1 MKSIF
6 LVGFMGAGKTT
17 VGKLLAEA
25 KGFSLYDTDKLIEEE
40 EQKSISDIFSS
51 KGEQYFRD
59 LESRKL
65 IELETKE
72 DSVFSTGGGIILREK
87 NLDILN
93 RNLSIYL
100 KASYENIF
108 KRIEED
114 RTRPLLN
121 TDNPY
126 ETGRQ
131 LFESRKEIYES
142 FSHCV
147 ETDNLLPEDVTSE
160 ILKIYANSGQD

>member
-40 EQKSISDIFSS
+40 QQKSISDIFSS

-65 IELETKE
+65 TWYERFTGKTKM
-72 DSVFSTGGGIILREK
+72 
-87 NLDILN
+87 
-93 RNLSIYL
+93 
-100 KASYENIF
+100 
-108 KRIEED
+108 
-114 RTRPLLN
+114 
-121 TDNPY
+121 
-126 ETGRQ
+126 
-131 LFESRKEIYES
+131 
-142 FSHCV
+142 
-147 ETDNLLPEDVTSE
+147 
-160 ILKIYANSGQD
+160 